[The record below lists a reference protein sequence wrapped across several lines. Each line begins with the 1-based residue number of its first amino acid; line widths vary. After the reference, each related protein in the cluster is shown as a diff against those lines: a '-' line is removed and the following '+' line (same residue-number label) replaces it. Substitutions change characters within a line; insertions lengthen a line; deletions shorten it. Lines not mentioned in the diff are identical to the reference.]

1 MSDANLNDAQVAAD
15 YDLIYADRDT
25 QVDRLV
31 QIMNGHLPVVPDG
44 RLLDCTCGSGLSL
57 DAAHRI
63 GWAVTGADSS
73 PAMIQRARLR
83 LPDVEYTTIDVR
95 SLDQVFDAR
104 FDAVISVGNTLPM
117 LAPGQLPMALQS
129 MRRCLK
135 SRGALMVAIRDFSDR
150 IKSGVWR
157 DDPVARVQAR
167 FVHQGDDS
175 IVYALDISDSSG
187 ERTHELTLH
196 PISPLALGG
205 GGAGGRLPGHPRQP
219 DGRTGRDRGHSD
231 LTTPG
236 VG

>member
-1 MSDANLNDAQVAAD
+1 MSDANLNDPQIAAD
-15 YDLIYADRDT
+15 YDLIYADWDT

-73 PAMIQRARLR
+73 PAMLRRARRR
-83 LPDVEYTTIDVR
+83 LPDVEYKPIDVC
-95 SLDQVFDAR
+95 SLDQAFEDR
-104 FDAVISVGNTLPM
+104 FDAVISVGNALPM
-117 LAPGQLPMALQS
+117 LSRSQLPMALQS
-129 MRRCLK
+129 MRACLK
-135 SRGALMVAIRDFSDR
+135 GGGALMVAIRDFSER

-167 FVHQGDDS
+167 FVHQGGES

-196 PISPLALGG
+196 PISPLALEAAVLA
-205 GGAGGRLPGHPRQP
+205 AGFRVTRASRTAGRAVIAA
-219 DGRTGRDRGHSD
+219 TAI
-231 LTTPG
+231 
-236 VG
+236 

>member
-1 MSDANLNDAQVAAD
+1 MSDANLNDPQIAAD
-15 YDLIYADRDT
+15 YDLIYADWDT
-25 QVDRLV
+25 HVDRVV

-44 RLLDCTCGSGLSL
+44 TLLDCTCGSGLSL
-57 DAAHRI
+57 DSAHRI

-73 PAMIQRARLR
+73 PAMIQRARGR

-95 SLDQVFDAR
+95 SLDQVFEAR

-117 LAPGQLPMALQS
+117 LSRGQLPMALQA
-129 MRRCLK
+129 MRACLK
-135 SRGALMVAIRDFSDR
+135 GGGALMVAIRDFSER

-167 FVHQGDDS
+167 FVYQGGES

-196 PISPLALGG
+196 PISPLALEAAVLA
-205 GGAGGRLPGHPRQP
+205 AGFRVTRASRTAGRAVIAA
-219 DGRTGRDRGHSD
+219 TAI
-231 LTTPG
+231 
-236 VG
+236 

>member
-15 YDLIYADRDT
+15 YDLIYADWDT

-104 FDAVISVGNTLPM
+104 FDAVISVGNALPM

-129 MRRCLK
+129 MRKCLK
-135 SRGALMVAIRDFSDR
+135 SGGALMVAIRDFSDR

-167 FVHQGDDS
+167 FIHQGDDS

-196 PISPLALGG
+196 PISPLALEAAVPA
-205 GGAGGRLPGHPRQP
+205 AGFRVTRASRTAGRAVIAA
-219 DGRTGRDRGHSD
+219 TAI
-231 LTTPG
+231 
-236 VG
+236 

>member
-1 MSDANLNDAQVAAD
+1 MSDANLDDPQIAAD
-15 YDLIYADRDT
+15 YDLIYADWDT

-44 RLLDCTCGSGLSL
+44 TLLDCTCGSGLSL

-73 PAMIQRARLR
+73 PAMLQRARRR
-83 LPDVEYTTIDVR
+83 LPDVEYKAIDVR

-104 FDAVISVGNTLPM
+104 FDAVISVGNALPM
-117 LAPGQLPMALQS
+117 LSRSQLPMALQA
-129 MRRCLK
+129 MRACLK
-135 SRGALMVAIRDFSDR
+135 VGGTMMVAIRDFSER

-167 FVHQGDDS
+167 FVHQGGES

-196 PISPLALGG
+196 PISPLALEAAVLA
-205 GGAGGRLPGHPRQP
+205 AGFRVTRTSRTA
-219 DGRTGRDRGHSD
+219 GRTMIAA
-231 LTTPG
+231 TAI
-236 VG
+236 